1 MAAKSAPARG
11 HGTSTRT
18 TTQLLLFACF
28 AACLG
33 CAPRGKAVPP
43 PEVLA
48 VVVEVERAMA
58 ARSWPSAHRLV
69 DYRYRLEEVLGDVW
83 SAGAPADQEDLEA
96 LTQRMFEDTSENY
109 RDRWVGLPM
118 QRTIMKRTG
127 PHLWVESHPRGDAKS
142 FVWRYRLTPRGTSWS
157 ITQREFMVAGTPSDS
172 TRFWPMAQRQI
183 ANQFGRPVDLRELT
197 ANLPSVM
204 GTLRARSFR
213 IPDLPSSGSS
223 P

>member
-1 MAAKSAPARG
+1 MA
-11 HGTSTRT
+11 
-18 TTQLLLFACF
+18 
-28 AACLG
+28 

-58 ARSWPSAHRLV
+58 ARDWSGAHRLV
-69 DYRYRLEEVLGDVW
+69 DYRYRLEEVLGEVW
-83 SAGAPADQEDLEA
+83 RAGAAADQEDLVA
-96 LTQRMFEDTSENY
+96 LTKRMFENTSESY
-109 RDRWVGLPM
+109 RDHWIGLPM
-118 QRTIMKRTG
+118 QRTVMRRTG

-142 FVWRYRLTPRGTSWS
+142 FVWRYRLTPRGTTWS
-157 ITQREFMVAGTPSDS
+157 ITQREFMVAGMPSDS
-172 TRFWPMAQRQI
+172 TRFWPMAQKQI
-183 ANQFGRPVDLRELT
+183 ATQFGRPVDLRELT

-213 IPDLPSSGSS
+213 IPDLSNTRSS